1 MTVYRFGPFDFEP
14 QEGRLE
20 HRDTRSR
27 TTLRPQVA
35 RLLETLLE
43 RPDQVI
49 DREALCRAVWDEGAV
64 VDFEAGLAAVLRE
77 LRSELR
83 ALGGSEAWI
92 ETVPRRGIRLS
103 GEVKVADRALPGPV
117 RGRRRTVAL
126 GAAAGL
132 LLVVVVLLV
141 WQQMRPLAITQPSSS
156 TLAVL
161 PFSQFGGPAS
171 GSPRLDLLLADMLL
185 VELWEKRPPDLTLIG
200 RVSLTPYAERDNVA
214 ALVARDLGVN
224 LLIEG
229 SLVFENDAMVVS
241 ARLLAMPDG
250 HILWSETRRYAAG
263 QAPSA
268 REIAGVLA
276 DSLLLAWPGSA
287 P

>member
-1 MTVYRFGPFDFEP
+1 MPVYGFGPFDFEP

-20 HRDTRSR
+20 HRDTGQQ

-35 RLLETLLE
+35 RLLQALLD
-43 RPDQVI
+43 RPQQVI
-49 DREALCRAVWDEGAV
+49 DRDALCRAVWDEGAV

-83 ALGGSEAWI
+83 ALGGSDAWV

-103 GEVKVADRALPGPV
+103 GEVTVADRVLARP
-117 RGRRRTVAL
+117 RRRRSAIAFGV
-126 GAAAGL
+126 AAALILAML
-132 LLVVVVLLV
+132 LLLA
-141 WQQMRPLAITQPSSS
+141 WQQMRPSVTTQTSSS

-161 PFSQFGGPAS
+161 PFSQFGAPES

-200 RVSLTPYAERDNVA
+200 RASLTPYAGRDNVA
-214 ALVARDLGVN
+214 AMVAEDLGVN

-229 SLVFENDAMVVS
+229 SVVFGDGATEVS

-250 HILWSETRRYAAG
+250 HILWSETRRYDTG
-263 QAPSA
+263 QTPSA
-268 REIAGVLA
+268 REIARVLA
-276 DSLLLAWPGSA
+276 DSLLLAWPASL